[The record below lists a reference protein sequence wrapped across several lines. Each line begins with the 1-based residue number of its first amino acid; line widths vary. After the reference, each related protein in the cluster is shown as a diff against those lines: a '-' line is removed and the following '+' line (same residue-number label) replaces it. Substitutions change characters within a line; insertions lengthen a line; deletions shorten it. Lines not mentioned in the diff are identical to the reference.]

1 MKWGPKGDGVDHINI
16 YSKAKTE
23 LGRWLTNFAY
33 APFTLSDHGRFT
45 SVEGYWY
52 WLSTGCQH
60 EELRDLFG
68 AEAKRRGKSFERVE
82 FDGNFE
88 EAICKAI
95 RSKLLSNKAMLSS
108 LIDSNLPLTHYY
120 VYGYSDDNCKVIN
133 AGYEWITE
141 YIDSVRKSCQQ
152 REWKP

>member
-1 MKWGPKGDGVDHINI
+1 MVLITSISTARLKPNLGVGLP
-16 YSKAKTE
+16 T
-23 LGRWLTNFAY
+23 LLTLHSRY
-33 APFTLSDHGRFT
+33 QTM
-45 SVEGYWY
+45 V
-52 WLSTGCQH
+52 
-60 EELRDLFG
+60 G